1 MNLMFILF
9 YIIISIN
16 PTLSQVEVV
25 TQDVNSSLRSPA
37 SLRCSLKTTQ
47 EPLIVTWQ
55 KKKAVGPENMAT
67 YSKAHG
73 VVLQPTYKDR
83 INITELGLLN
93 SSITFWNATLDDE
106 GCYMCLFNM
115 FGSGKVSG
123 TSCLTLRYTPSV
135 FISGNLSDNILNV
148 TCSAVSRP
156 NVSITW
162 VPLGDGLKNFTTS
175 QSQSD
180 GTTKVTSVL
189 YGNLTLHNKNVTCR
203 IIYLNTVY
211 NYSVVLDGF
220 YPTPPTSPVSFT
232 SDNSTRTTRTIL
244 LLIIIFM
251 ILTTVIALL
260 YWRKQRYSRLMRFYR
275 RSVVPLCPKL

>member
-25 TQDVNSSLRSPA
+25 TQDVNSSLRAPA

-123 TSCLTLRYTPSV
+123 TVCLTLHHKPSV
-135 FISGNLSDNILNV
+135 FISTNLSDDVLNV

-162 VPLGDGLKNFTTS
+162 VPLNDGLKNFTTS
-175 QSQSD
+175 QSYSN
-180 GTTKVTSVL
+180 GTTMITSIL
-189 YGNLTLHNKNVTCR
+189 YGNLTLYNKSVTCR
-203 IIYLNTVY
+203 IIHLNIVY
-211 NYSVVLDGF
+211 NYTVVLEGF
-220 YPTPPTSPVSFT
+220 YPSPPTSFT
-232 SDNSTRTTRTIL
+232 SDNRTRTTRTIL

-275 RSVVPLCPKL
+275 RSIVPLCPKL